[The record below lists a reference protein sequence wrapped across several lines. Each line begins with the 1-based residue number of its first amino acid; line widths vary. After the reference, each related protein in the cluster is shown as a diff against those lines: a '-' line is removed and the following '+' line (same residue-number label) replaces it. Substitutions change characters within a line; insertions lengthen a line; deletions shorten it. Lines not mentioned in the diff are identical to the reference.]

1 MTHTHQNQGDF
12 KTKCGFVSILGLPNA
27 GKSTLLNTLVGS
39 KVSIVSRKVQT
50 TRSRILGIFIKEE
63 TQVVLIDTPGVFSP
77 RKTLEKAMVAAALD
91 SMAEADIVIHLIDAT
106 AYDCVQKN
114 KILTEKLPEN
124 KRCILLINKI
134 DVIKKDSLLALT
146 KEMSAQFNYDEIFM
160 ISGLK
165 NNGLEPVLDYLC
177 KHLPHGPWL
186 FPEDQMTDMP
196 MRMLAAEITREK
208 IFDRLHQELP
218 YAIFVE
224 TQSWENFNDGSVKI
238 DQVIYVERDSQKGIV
253 LGKGGQTVKEIGQK
267 VRQELQE
274 MLGCPVHIKIFVKA
288 QSGWAER
295 SENYRLMGLNFPIG

>member
-1 MTHTHQNQGDF
+1 MNTQSHDDTQ
-12 KTKCGFVSILGLPNA
+12 CGFVSILGLPNA

-50 TRSRILGIFIKEE
+50 TRSRVLGMFIHGN
-63 TQVVLIDTPGVFSP
+63 TQIVLIDTPGVFSP
-77 RKTLEKAMVAAALD
+77 RKTLEKAMVSAALD
-91 SMAEADIVIHLIDAT
+91 SIAEADVVIHLVDAT
-106 AYDCVQKN
+106 ARDCVAKN
-114 KILTEKLPEN
+114 QILIEKLPKN
-124 KRCILLINKI
+124 KPCILLINKV
-134 DVIKKDSLLALT
+134 DAVKKDTLLGLT
-146 KEMSAQFNYDEIFM
+146 QQLNEAFDYDQIFM
-160 ISGLK
+160 VSGLK
-165 NNGLEPVLDYLC
+165 NNGLDPVLDYLC
-177 KHLPHGPWL
+177 KHLPQGPWL

-224 TQSWENFNDGSVKI
+224 TQNWENFNDGSVKI

-253 LGKGGQTVKEIGQK
+253 LGKGGQTVREIGQK
-267 VRQELQE
+267 VRLELQD

-295 SENYRLMGLNFPIG
+295 SENYRLMGLDFPVA